1 MKGSRQVALINNI
14 YVFVETEDV
23 SRSVSITEHSVESG
37 LDISDNVKRN
47 AVTLSIKG
55 AIVGKNAK
63 ETVTKIEKLLNS
75 GKYARYVGGDF
86 AFNNAVIKEF
96 KTTKSNKY
104 WGGYEFD
111 MEIKEIRVA
120 KAAYKS
126 VSKAL
131 KGGTSQVKKSST
143 KSSTSS
149 KKYHTVKRGDSLW
162 SIAKKYYGSG
172 SQYPK
177 IVKANKGVIKTGN
190 TIYPGDKLLI
200 P

>member
-14 YVFVETEDV
+14 YVFVETEYV

-55 AIVGKNAK
+55 AIVGENAK
-63 ETVTKIEKLLNS
+63 KTVIEIEKLLNS

-86 AFNNAVIKEF
+86 AFSNAVIKEF

-120 KAAYKS
+120 KASYKS
-126 VSKAL
+126 VSKSL
-131 KGGTSQVKKSST
+131 KGGTSQVK

-149 KKYHTVKRGDSLW
+149 KKYHTVKRGDCLW
-162 SIAKKYYGSG
+162 AIARKYYGSG

-177 IVKANKGVIKTGN
+177 IVKANKGVIKAEN

>member
-14 YVFVETEDV
+14 YVFVETEEV
-23 SRSVSITEHSVESG
+23 SRSASITEHSVESG

-55 AIVGKNAK
+55 AIIGQNAK
-63 ETVTKIEKLLNS
+63 ETVIELEKLLNS

-86 AFNNAVIKEF
+86 AFSNAVIKEF

-126 VSKAL
+126 TAKAT
-131 KGGTSQVKKSST
+131 KGGTSQVKKSSA
-143 KSSTSS
+143 KSST
-149 KKYHTVKRGDSLW
+149 KKRYHRVKSGDCLW
-162 SIAKKYYGSG
+162 KIAVKYYGSG

-177 IVKANKGVIKTGN
+177 IVKANKGVVKAGN
-190 TIYPGDKLLI
+190 TIYPPDKLLI

>member
-14 YVFVETEDV
+14 YVFVETEYV

-55 AIVGKNAK
+55 AIVGENAK
-63 ETVTKIEKLLNS
+63 KTVIEIEKLLNS

-86 AFNNAVIKEF
+86 AFSNAVIKEF

-120 KAAYKS
+120 KASYKS
-126 VSKAL
+126 VSKSL

-143 KSSTSS
+143 SS
-149 KKYHTVKRGDSLW
+149 KKYHTVKIGDCLW
-162 SIAKKYYGSG
+162 AIARKYYGSG

-177 IVKANKGVIKTGN
+177 IVKANKGVIKAEN

>member
-1 MKGSRQVALINNI
+1 MAIINGI
-14 YVFVETEDV
+14 YIFVETEDV

-55 AIVGKNAK
+55 AIVGQNAK
-63 ETVTKIEKLLNS
+63 ETVIELEKLLNS

-86 AFNNAVIKEF
+86 AFSNAVIKEF

-131 KGGTSQVKKSST
+131 KGGTSQIKKSSAKSST
-143 KSSTSS
+143 K
-149 KKYHTVKRGDSLW
+149 KRYHRVKSGDCLW
-162 SIAKKYYGSG
+162 KIAEKYYGSG

-190 TIYPGDKLLI
+190 TIYPPDKLLI

>member
-55 AIVGKNAK
+55 AIVGENAK
-63 ETVTKIEKLLNS
+63 KTVIEIEKLLNS

-86 AFNNAVIKEF
+86 AFSNAVIKEF

-120 KAAYKS
+120 KASYKS
-126 VSKAL
+126 VSKSL
-131 KGGTSQVKKSST
+131 KGGTSQVK

-149 KKYHTVKRGDSLW
+149 KKYHTVKRGDCLW
-162 SIAKKYYGSG
+162 AIARKYYGSG

-177 IVKANKGVIKTGN
+177 IVKANKGVIKAEN